1 MEIGRLAS
9 WAQTQDLTQT
19 MLNGQMQMV
28 DLAMKQTQVAMQL
41 SLKGQEMAQNQAA
54 VAMMTGV
61 GTELNIT
68 V

>member
-1 MEIGRLAS
+1 MEISSLAS
-9 WAQTQDLTQT
+9 GAQTQDLTQT

-41 SLKGQEMAQNQAA
+41 SLKGQEMSQTQAT